1 MKRLGTIGLLLLFI
15 LPCYA
20 ENYLLN
26 GGQSSRIDYT
36 MVQTIVPSTGVKNL
50 IVSYVVP
57 QTYRSPSYNQ
67 TVEHFH
73 LTFSSEPQK
82 RENKTD
88 TRGNEIIKVTWINPR
103 SSINATIQLRTTN
116 FTTLQPL
123 VIEAP
128 FPVQSL
134 SSDVRVYLAATKQV
148 PADDPDVVRI
158 AQLLTSSSKTQFDA
172 VQKILTWIVDNMNY
186 VLRPKQYDAIY
197 SIVTSRGNCQNY
209 SHLAAALMRAAGIP
223 VRIINGLTLK
233 EPYQVKFQSG
243 IFTMRMGQGRHSW
256 IEVYFS
262 DLGWVPFDPQQMQ
275 LFVSNRFIRVEVGL
289 DNEETVN
296 DGTVMWTR
304 YSGTSGTIQFQE
316 TIDVNFTSDEVNL
329 SAERQQYGPRKLL
342 FSPPVEALFT
352 EEIFKPSEAAPATTI
367 RSLDAYTYDEETIF
381 GNLEFP
387 EGIDFTNVRNQ
398 VEDTEDS
405 MMVMRKNFLVETSE
419 YVTTQGQ
426 KYAQTFI
433 AEDPLQL
440 EKIGLALHK
449 FGGNGQLWIELSED
463 DGTGKPGNI
472 IATSGLRLLE
482 NMDYSPGYSWVDFD
496 FTQQNL
502 IFSPGRYWLA
512 LAYTG
517 SPVVNWF
524 FTYGKPVGPTDGTR
538 YNTLFDE
545 TWSHSLTYEF
555 NYRIMGKKGR

>member
-1 MKRLGTIGLLLLFI
+1 MLLLFI

-26 GGQSSRIDYT
+26 GGQSSRIDYK
-36 MVQTIVPSTGVKNL
+36 MVQTIVPTLGVKNL

-67 TVEHFH
+67 TLEHFD
-73 LTFSSEPQK
+73 LTFSTDPQK

-88 TRGNEIIKVTWINPR
+88 ARGNEIIKVTWTNPR

-116 FTTLQPL
+116 FTTLHPL

-134 SSDVRVYLAATKQV
+134 PSDVRVYLAATSQV
-148 PADDPDVVRI
+148 PAKDPDVVRI
-158 AQLLTSSSKTQFDA
+158 AQLLTESSQTQFDA

-186 VLRPKQYDAIY
+186 VLRPRQYDAIY
-197 SIVTSRGNCQNY
+197 SISTSRGNCQNY
-209 SHLAAALMRAAGIP
+209 SHLAAALMRAVSIP

-233 EPYQVKFQSG
+233 EPYPIKFQSG

-256 IEVYFS
+256 IEVYFPG
-262 DLGWVPFDPQQMQ
+262 LGWVPFDPQQMQ

-316 TIDVNFTSDEVNL
+316 TIDVRFMADEVNL

-352 EEIFKPSEAAPATTI
+352 EEVFKPSEAAPARMI
-367 RSLDAYTYDEETIF
+367 RDLDTYVYDESIVW

-387 EGIDFTNVRNQ
+387 EGIDFSNVRDQ
-398 VEDTEDS
+398 VEDTGDTV
-405 MMVMRKNFLVETSE
+405 MVMRKNFLVETSE

-433 AEDPLQL
+433 SEDPIQL

-449 FGGNGQLWIELSED
+449 FGGNGQLWIELLKD
-463 DGTGKPGNI
+463 DDTGKPGEI
-472 IATSGLRLLE
+472 IATSGLRRLE
-482 NMDYSPGYSWVDFD
+482 DIDYSPGYSWIDFE
-496 FTQQNL
+496 FTQQDL
-502 IFSPGRYWLA
+502 ILTPGRYWIA

-517 SPVVNWF
+517 SPVINWF

-555 NYRIMGKKGR
+555 NYRIIGQKGR